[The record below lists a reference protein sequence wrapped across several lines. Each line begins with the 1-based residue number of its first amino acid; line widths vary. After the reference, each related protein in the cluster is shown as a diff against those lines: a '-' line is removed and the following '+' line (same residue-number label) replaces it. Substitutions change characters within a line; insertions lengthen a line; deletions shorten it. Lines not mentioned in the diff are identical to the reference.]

1 MTPAAR
7 TAGSGCFVEA
17 SAGTGKTHTLVTE
30 IAAAIESGV
39 PIDRI
44 AAVTFTHAAAGSMK
58 VRVRQE
64 LERRKNQ
71 GEALRSLDR
80 AFIGTIH
87 SFCAH
92 LLRQRPVEAC
102 VDPDFGELDE
112 ANARSLFDGVFREWL
127 AAKLN
132 DPGPVLRRALS
143 RLAWSEERSAEGP
156 VEKLRDAAWRLA
168 EWRDHDAAWEIRAID
183 RRKSMLALFERVKTL
198 EAMLR
203 VAKRA
208 TDPLARC
215 LKPVQESRYRIR
227 IAKEADAA
235 DPDEVETELLSLKFR
250 IKYFDTNQGSGD
262 WGGGIPRSQVIA
274 AWRDLNDAIEAF
286 RADADADL
294 ASRLRAELWQVVEHY
309 QQAKRRSGDLDFQD
323 LLIYARDLLRH
334 PEARRDLQARYDC
347 IFIDEFQDTDPLQAE
362 ILLSLCG
369 NSRGDNP
376 AQTGKLFVVGDPKQS
391 IYRFR
396 RADARQYR
404 RIREDLLAGGIGSRR
419 LQEGRRSTEALHAF
433 VNAAFADMSD
443 AMPLTG
449 GVPSPET
456 QPAVVALPIPYLHG
470 TRNKSPRVAAQ
481 HAPDTTAAFVDWLLH
496 NSKWTVRPDHDNTR
510 RPIQAEDVC
519 ILFRKT
525 VSYGDDLTQEYVR
538 ALEARGIEHV
548 LVGSKS
554 FHRREEIGTM
564 RAALRAIEWPDDEL
578 SVYAVLRGA
587 LFFIPDRDLFKFRQQ
602 HGHFTPFFKPPDDID
617 VNFAPIAEVLAL
629 LQKLHRDRSYRPP
642 AETIR
647 RLLDAARAHIG
658 FAFHSG
664 GERRL
669 ANVYRLCDL
678 ARSFEA
684 SRPGSFRSFVEFL
697 DSEYELGEQSEAAV
711 LEQQAS
717 GVKLMT
723 VHKAKGLEF
732 PVVILADMT
741 THATQRGGCDR
752 YVDPARRLCAQKL
765 CAWAPWE
772 LRDNRDQ
779 EEAEDRAESVRIGY
793 VAATR
798 AKDLLVVS
806 ASGMGPWE
814 ESWLTPVYGALY
826 PEKDQWGLPESYP
839 DLNTQ
844 GRATV
849 LDFPPDNED
858 AVSVRPGMHR
868 TAARNRVFWFDPK
881 MLPTAGQAWFGL
893 HRGEMLDGTEPQRQ
907 AGLAAWNRWRDTR
920 AALIATA
927 SQPTVKTVL
936 ASKARLT
943 PEAGQIEFQVI
954 AVDSEGQDSQGQ
966 HPATRNFGRLVHAL
980 LESWDKCRD
989 ASAADRIAELHG
1001 RRIGAT
1007 EREVTAAAAARAAM
1021 QHPLLNPA
1029 RAVEVHREYPI
1040 SVTLASGEIVEG
1052 VIDLAWS
1059 DGESWTVIDYKT
1071 GRAGAQHKTQVQ
1083 LYALALQRAT
1093 GLPARA
1099 ILLEV

>member
-1 MTPAAR
+1 MSPPQKVAR
-7 TAGSGCFVEA
+7 GCFVEA

-30 IAAAIESGV
+30 IAASIESGV

-80 AFIGTIH
+80 AFIGTVH

-102 VDPDFGELDE
+102 VDPDFSELDE
-112 ANARSLFDGVFREWL
+112 PNARALFDCVFREWL
-127 AAKLN
+127 SAKLN
-132 DPGPVLRRALS
+132 NPGPVLRRALS
-143 RLAWSEERSAEGP
+143 RLAWSEERSPEGP

-168 EWRDHDAAWEIRAID
+168 DWRDHDTPWEIRDIN
-183 RRKSMLALFERVKTL
+183 RRTSMLSLFERVKQLDT
-198 EAMLR
+198 MLR

-208 TDPLARC
+208 ADPLARC
-215 LKPVQESRYRIR
+215 LRPVQESRHRIR
-227 IAKEADAA
+227 IAKEAAAA
-235 DPDEVETELLSLKFR
+235 DPDEVENELLSLKFR
-250 IKYFDTNQGSGD
+250 VKYFETNQGYGD
-262 WGGGIPRSQVIA
+262 WGGGIARASVIA
-274 AWRDLNDAIEAF
+274 AWRDLNDAIETF
-286 RADADADL
+286 RVDADADL
-294 ASRLRAELWQVVEHY
+294 ASRLRAELWQVVEDY
-309 QQAKRRSGDLDFQD
+309 QRAKRRSGSLDFQD

-334 PEARRDLQARYDC
+334 PEARCDLQARYDR

-369 NSRGDNP
+369 NEGGDNP

-404 RIREDLLAGGIGSRR
+404 RIREDLLAGGLSNRH
-419 LQEGRRSTEALHAF
+419 LQEGHRSTEALHGF
-433 VNAAFADMSD
+433 VNAAFADMPD
-443 AMPLTG
+443 ALPLTG

-470 TRNKSPRVAAQ
+470 TRNKSPKMAAK

-496 NSKWTVRPDHDNTR
+496 TSKWTVRADHDTTR
-510 RPIQAEDVC
+510 RPIRAEDVC

-525 VSYGDDLTQEYVR
+525 VSYGEDLTQEYVR

-554 FHRREEIGTM
+554 FHRREEIGTI

-587 LFFIPDRDLFKFRQQ
+587 LFFIPDSDLFKFRQQ
-602 HGHFTPFFKPPDDID
+602 HGHFTPFFKPPDNLD

-629 LQKLHRDRSYRPP
+629 LQSLHRARNYKPP

-647 RLLDAARAHIG
+647 HLLDAGRAHIG
-658 FAFHSG
+658 LAFHSG

-678 ARSFEA
+678 ARGFEA

-697 DSEYELGEQSEAAV
+697 ENEYELGEQSEAAV
-711 LEQQAS
+711 LEQQAG
-717 GVKLMT
+717 GVQLMT

-741 THATQRGGCDR
+741 THATQGGGCDR
-752 YVDPARRLCAQKL
+752 YVEAGRHLCAQKL
-765 CAWAPWE
+765 CTWAPWE
-772 LRDNRDQ
+772 LRDNQDQ
-779 EEAEDRAESVRIGY
+779 EEEEDRAESVRIGY

-814 ESWLTPVYGALY
+814 ESWLTPIYRAVY
-826 PEKDQWGLPESYP
+826 PERDQWLTPESYAH
-839 DLNTQ
+839 LKTQ
-844 GRATV
+844 GWATV
-849 LDFPPDNED
+849 LDFPPDDEN
-858 AVSVRPGMHR
+858 AVSIRPGMHR
-868 TAARNRVFWFDPK
+868 ITGSNRVFWFDPK
-881 MLPTAGQAWFGL
+881 MLPSAVQAPLGL
-893 HRGEMLDGTEPQRQ
+893 HRGEMLEGTEHQRQ
-907 AGLAAWNRWRDTR
+907 SGLAAWNQWRDTR
-920 AALIATA
+920 EALVATA
-927 SQPTVKTVL
+927 SRPTVRTVL
-936 ASKARLT
+936 ASKAPLT
-943 PEAGQIEFQVI
+943 PEADQIEFQVI
-954 AVDSEGQDSQGQ
+954 AVDWEGQR
-966 HPATRNFGRLVHAL
+966 PATRNFGSLVHSI
-980 LESWDKCRD
+980 LEFWDP
-989 ASAADRIAELHG
+989 SAADRIAELHG
-1001 RRIGAT
+1001 RRIRAT
-1007 EREVTAAAAARAAM
+1007 ESEVTASVAVARAAM

-1029 RAVEVHREYPI
+1029 RAVDVHREYPI
-1040 SVTLASGEIVEG
+1040 SVTLADGEIVEG
-1052 VIDLAWS
+1052 TIDLAWS
-1059 DGESWTVIDYKT
+1059 DGESWTVVDYKT
-1071 GRAGAQHKTQVQ
+1071 GRAEAHYKTQVQ

-1099 ILLEV
+1099 ILLEL